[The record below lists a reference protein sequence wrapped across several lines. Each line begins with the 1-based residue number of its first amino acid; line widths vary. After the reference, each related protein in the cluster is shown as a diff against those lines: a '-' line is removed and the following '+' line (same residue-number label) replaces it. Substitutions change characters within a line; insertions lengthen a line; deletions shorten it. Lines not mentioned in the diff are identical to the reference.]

1 MSHCI
6 NINTVKFNPTMEVSV
21 KKVKTD
27 RIDISAF
34 YDRYAVEDTVTFK
47 NTCVEAIMQSSGKKE
62 TKARFVMTLQQC
74 RTKDKMLSVVS
85 NYWLAGQG
93 LKV

>member
-6 NINTVKFNPTMEVSV
+6 NINTVKVNPTMEVSV

-27 RIDISAF
+27 RIDISTF
-34 YDRYAVEDTVTFK
+34 YDRYNTEDVATFK
-47 NTCVEAIMQSSGKKE
+47 ATCIEAIEQSSGKKE
-62 TKARFVMTLQQC
+62 TKMRFVNTLQQC
-74 RTKDKMLSVVS
+74 RSKDKMLSVVT

>member
-6 NINTVKFNPTMEVSV
+6 NINSVKVNPTMEVSV
-21 KKVKTD
+21 KGVKTD
-27 RIDISAF
+27 RIDISSF
-34 YDRYAVEDTVTFK
+34 YDRYAKEDVVAFK
-47 NTCVEAIMQSSGKKE
+47 QTCIEAIEQSSGKKE
-62 TKARFVMTLQQC
+62 TKMRFVNEVRRLSS
-74 RTKDKMLSVVS
+74 KDRMLSVVT